1 MIPLIDNELLN
12 VIQVALGFFFIFCA
26 FNSQGFIEET
36 VISNASDRGDISKYA
51 GYTSLAIIYGVFTIS
66 NFAAAPVVRF
76 IGPRWGMVF
85 GSCCYAA
92 FQAGFLH
99 LNETYLY
106 VSSAVMGL
114 GAAVLW
120 TGQGNYL
127 ALNST
132 EANSKRNSGVLWGIS
147 QCCIA
152 FGGIFLYLVF
162 RNGGS
167 HISDNTVKTLYGVF
181 TALSIIGVITIALLR
196 TPPRVASG
204 ENVDEA
210 LGHGQLLI
218 STFKLMITPE
228 MILMAFVFIYTGVE
242 LSFWSG
248 IYPTCISFTKK
259 FGTNTNALL
268 GLNAMAQGLGHF
280 TGGLFF
286 GILGDKTRR
295 WGREP
300 IICLATAVH
309 IATLAGVYANIP
321 SNAPLEKTDDT
332 SLIEPSIPL
341 ALVCGGLLCFA
352 DACWNTQIY
361 GFLVDNF
368 KGKSAQAFAIYKFYQ
383 SGLAC
388 AAFFYGSKLQL
399 EWHLVI
405 LAVTVVLGA
414 ISFFLAEHLMRRR
427 SLSVELKPRENEVFD
442 EQF

>member
-1 MIPLIDNELLN
+1 MIPLVDNELLN
-12 VIQVALGFFFIFCA
+12 VIQVSIGFFFIFCA

-36 VISNASDRGDISKYA
+36 VISNASEGGNVSKYA
-51 GYTSLAIIYGVFTIS
+51 GYTSMAIIYGVFTLS
-66 NFAAAPVVRF
+66 NFAAAPVVRLL
-76 IGPRWGMVF
+76 GPRWGMVF
-85 GSCCYAA
+85 GSSCYAA

-106 VSSAVMGL
+106 ISSAVLGL

-152 FGGIFLYLVF
+152 FGGLFLYLMF
-162 RNGGS
+162 QNSDS
-167 HISDNTVKTLYGVF
+167 HISDSTVTTVYGVF
-181 TALSIIGVITIALLR
+181 TGLSIVGVITIALLR

-204 ENVDEA
+204 ENVEED
-210 LGHGQLLI
+210 LSHGQLLI
-218 STFKLMITPE
+218 ATFKLMFKPE
-228 MILMAFVFIYTGVE
+228 MLFLSMVFIYTGIE

-248 IYPTCISFTKK
+248 IYPTSISFTKK
-259 FGTNTNALL
+259 LGKNTNALL

-280 TGGLFF
+280 TGGLLF

-300 IICLATAVH
+300 IILLATTVH
-309 IATLAGVYANIP
+309 IATFAGVYINIP
-321 SNAPLEKTDDT
+321 SNAPLEKTNNT
-332 SLIEPSIPL
+332 SLIEPSIAL

-368 KGKSAQAFAIYKFYQ
+368 KGQSAQAFSIFKFYQ
-383 SGLAC
+383 SALAC
-388 AAFFYGSKLQL
+388 AAFFYGSRLQL

-405 LAVTVVLGA
+405 LTVTVVFGA
-414 ISFFLAEHLMRRR
+414 ISFFLAEYVMRRKR
-427 SLSVELKPRENEVFD
+427 ETLELATHENNATEHF
-442 EQF
+442 